1 MMQNYNK
8 NLATWAKFALSTNQP
23 DRSEWATLHEKLSKA
38 DLEELMAILAGF
50 MSGTKSGKEV
60 LQSLLL

>member
-1 MMQNYNK
+1 MQNYNK
-8 NLATWAKFALSTNQP
+8 NLAVWAKGALSKNLQDLHAWT
-23 DRSEWATLHEKLSKA
+23 ELHEKLSKEE
-38 DLEELMAILAGF
+38 LEELMAILAGF